1 MEKSGKQ
8 NLLTME
14 REDMKKIILAVMM
27 VFLVQNAAYADD
39 GKRTGEK
46 LEKVKG
52 KVLERINKKRGFLND
67 FEICV
72 KSANSHEDMKSCRKK
87 SKQNMEALRNER
99 KEMKERRKERRG
111 KRRSED

>member
-52 KVLERINKKRGFLND
+52 KVLERINKKRGFLNQ
-67 FEICV
+67 FESCV
-72 KSANSHEDMKSCRKK
+72 KSANSREDLKSCRKNN
-87 SKQNMEALRNER
+87 KQNMKTLKAER
-99 KEMKERRKERRG
+99 KEMKEKRKGKRG
-111 KRRSED
+111 KRKD